1 MLSGNTLFVF
11 HTRQQA
17 DYAGFKGERHP
28 QRRDWQAWWPSLG
41 ERPLRARRFSTMIL
55 SSYAIPFAPDLH
67 IAIQRSEQIFGD
79 QFTLVRF

>member
-11 HTRQQA
+11 HTRHQA
-17 DYAGFKGERHP
+17 EYAGFKGERHP

-41 ERPLRARRFSTMIL
+41 ERPLLARRFSTIIKQDYIGL
-55 SSYAIPFAPDLH
+55 NSDIEL
-67 IAIQRSEQIFGD
+67 AIQRAESIFGD